1 MLTDPAEI
9 RPLLEVVSVS
19 KHYGATAALRDVSM
33 TVMPG
38 TVRGLLGANGA
49 GKSSLVRV
57 ISGVEQPD
65 SGQVLV
71 AGEPM
76 RRYTVTESQAAGVAT
91 IPQTLDLV
99 PTLSVRENLVL
110 ARPPRHRLTRLIDWR
125 RVDDV
130 VASVIA
136 RLRPESFP
144 AGKRLVRSLSARD
157 RYMVAIGRALV
168 REPRLLVMDEP
179 TAALSSNDVDVLLGV
194 IAELKRDGLAIVFIS
209 HRLDEVLSSCDDI
222 TVLRDGAVIATTPT
236 TEIGKG
242 ELADLI
248 APAPRT
254 RVTKSDPV
262 HGTPQPDSAD
272 VGRPGVLDVSITRA
286 GAVANVEF
294 SIPAGEIAGL
304 VGRVGSGRTTILRAI
319 YGALPFSGSVSV
331 DGEPA
336 SFQSPVDAIAA
347 GVVLLPEDRMA
358 FGLIPDG
365 DVLSNLT
372 LQAISSPPISR
383 FGLISL
389 RSEKTLA
396 EGLRSRYQVRA
407 ASLGSGVRTLSGGNQ
422 QRVLFARASSTSP
435 RVWLLDQPT
444 SGLDVGAQADMA
456 ASIRELAA
464 GGSAVLIVDEDL
476 EFLAAVC
483 DRFLLLKEGKIID
496 SIASDRIDISKVVER
511 VH

>member
-1 MLTDPAEI
+1 
-9 RPLLEVVSVS
+9 
-19 KHYGATAALRDVSM
+19 
-33 TVMPG
+33 
-38 TVRGLLGANGA
+38 
-49 GKSSLVRV
+49 
-57 ISGVEQPD
+57 
-65 SGQVLV
+65 
-71 AGEPM
+71 
-76 RRYTVTESQAAGVAT
+76 
-91 IPQTLDLV
+91 
-99 PTLSVRENLVL
+99 
-110 ARPPRHRLTRLIDWR
+110 
-125 RVDDV
+125 
-130 VASVIA
+130 
-136 RLRPESFP
+136 
-144 AGKRLVRSLSARD
+144 
-157 RYMVAIGRALV
+157 
-168 REPRLLVMDEP
+168 
-179 TAALSSNDVDVLLGV
+179 
-194 IAELKRDGLAIVFIS
+194 
-209 HRLDEVLSSCDDI
+209 
-222 TVLRDGAVIATTPT
+222 
-236 TEIGKG
+236 
-242 ELADLI
+242 
-248 APAPRT
+248 
-254 RVTKSDPV
+254 
-262 HGTPQPDSAD
+262 
-272 VGRPGVLDVSITRA
+272 
-286 GAVANVEF
+286 
-294 SIPAGEIAGL
+294 
-304 VGRVGSGRTTILRAI
+304 
-319 YGALPFSGSVSV
+319 
-331 DGEPA
+331 
-336 SFQSPVDAIAA
+336 
-347 GVVLLPEDRMA
+347 MA